1 MKQLRFAARFPLAR
15 ILLSRLVLFYPARKV
30 LKVSE
35 NPSMKSASKWIA
47 GVLLFLLIG
56 LLAYYSVKDTGQ
68 PNGKSQIVRLASI
81 SVAVDYG
88 PYLVAKEKGWFEESV
103 KKLGYE
109 IEYTTF
115 QSLPPANEAIASGK
129 IDAIVAAEPPFIVGN
144 AAGIRTEIVAISC
157 SLVQEIL
164 VLSNS
169 DINQPEMLKGKK
181 IAVLAGSSS
190 HYGLLKTLKDAG
202 VDKSEFQIV
211 SMIPPDAKAAFES
224 GQVDAWAVWPPFVEQ
239 EEIAGIG
246 RVLPKGDAKIHSVLG
261 VRSEFAEERP
271 EVTKEIVATLE
282 RAKRWLRENPDE
294 AKKIVSKQ
302 IDVPLE
308 VVERA
313 WERHDWSAVLS
324 EDVKADIQAKADF
337 LFSEGFVKQRVNAAK
352 LVELKF
358 TTENIEDGA
367 LVPTG
372 N

>member
-1 MKQLRFAARFPLAR
+1 M
-15 ILLSRLVLFYPARKV
+15 LLLVGLIAYFWLKEPALPSGESR
-30 LKVSE
+30 
-35 NPSMKSASKWIA
+35 
-47 GVLLFLLIG
+47 
-56 LLAYYSVKDTGQ
+56 T
-68 PNGKSQIVRLASI
+68 VRLGSF

-88 PYLVAKEKGWFEESV
+88 PYLIAKEKGWFEDSA
-103 KKLGYE
+103 KKLGYN

-115 QSLPPANEAIASGK
+115 QSLPPINEAFASAR

-164 VLSNS
+164 VSGKS
-169 DINQPEMLKGKK
+169 DIDKPEMLRGKK
-181 IAVLAGSSS
+181 IAVLAGTSS
-190 HYGLLKTLKDAG
+190 HFGLLKILGDAG
-202 VDKSEFQIV
+202 VNKSEVQV
-211 SMIPPDAKAAFES
+211 VDMIPPDAKAAFES

-246 RVLPKGDAKIHSVLG
+246 KVLPRGDAKIHSVLG
-261 VRSEFAEERP
+261 VRSEFAEEHP
-271 EVTKEIVATLE
+271 EITKEIVVSLE
-282 RAKRWLRENPDE
+282 RAKKWMQENPEE

-302 IDVPLE
+302 IDVPLD

-313 WERHDWSAVLS
+313 WDRHDWSAVLS

-337 LFSEGFVKQRVNAAK
+337 LFSEGFVKERVSAAK

-358 TTENIEDGA
+358 TTENIEAGT

-372 N
+372 K